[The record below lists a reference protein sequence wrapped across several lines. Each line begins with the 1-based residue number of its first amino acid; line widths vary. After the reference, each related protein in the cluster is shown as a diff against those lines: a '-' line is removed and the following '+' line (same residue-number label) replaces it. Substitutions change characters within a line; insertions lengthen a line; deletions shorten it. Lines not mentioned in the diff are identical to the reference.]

1 MPARSTSTTKRF
13 ARDRIRLVDLD
24 QRPELISATL
34 AAFAACPPG
43 KHHLICGLPTSM
55 GQVPTGADLIACL
68 GVVLAVSASELHGAV
83 ALCPYSDEQATLWG
97 PTSTA
102 GFHGTTVPERLLS
115 EVKRA
120 LIESGFTSLRTL
132 VDTRNRELRAFLTAH
147 GFAAW
152 KDNLIL
158 ERHLRRDL
166 APVAEVRL
174 SLKGDH
180 RPATALIEQAFPET
194 GHLTPD
200 LATREQEG
208 YRHYVLSGPGGLL
221 GVAAVIGDGH
231 RSWLKLI
238 AIHAA
243 QRGKGHGHRLVAGL
257 LAAEAARGVEL
268 LGLEGLAENA
278 AAVALYTGSGFKKA
292 FTATIMTAPL

>member
-115 EVKRA
+115 EVTRA

-132 VDTRNRELRAFLTAH
+132 VDTRNHELRAFLLSRVDRPTVLIV
-147 GFAAW
+147 GFRSQC
-152 KDNLIL
+152 
-158 ERHLRRDL
+158 EHL
-166 APVAEVRL
+166 
-174 SLKGDH
+174 
-180 RPATALIEQAFPET
+180 
-194 GHLTPD
+194 
-200 LATREQEG
+200 
-208 YRHYVLSGPGGLL
+208 
-221 GVAAVIGDGH
+221 
-231 RSWLKLI
+231 
-238 AIHAA
+238 
-243 QRGKGHGHRLVAGL
+243 
-257 LAAEAARGVEL
+257 AR
-268 LGLEGLAENA
+268 
-278 AAVALYTGSGFKKA
+278 TS
-292 FTATIMTAPL
+292 I

>member
-1 MPARSTSTTKRF
+1 MPARSAPTTRKF
-13 ARDRIRLVDLD
+13 ARDRIKLVDLD

-34 AAFAACPPG
+34 AAFGACPPG
-43 KHHLICGLPTSM
+43 KHHLICGLPASM
-55 GQVPTGADLIACL
+55 GQAPTGADLVACL
-68 GVVLAVSASELHGAV
+68 GVVLAVSTSELHGAV

-97 PTSTA
+97 PASAA

-120 LIESGFTSLRTL
+120 LVESGFTSMRTL

-147 GFAAW
+147 GFTAW
-152 KDNLIL
+152 KDNLVF

-166 APVAEVRL
+166 PPVAEVRL
-174 SLKGDH
+174 TLKGDH
-180 RPATALIEQAFPET
+180 RSATALIEQAFPET

-200 LATREQEG
+200 LATREREG
-208 YRHYVLSGPGGLL
+208 YRHYVLTGPAGLL
-221 GVAAVIGDGH
+221 GVAAVVGDNR

-238 AIHAA
+238 AVDAI
-243 QRGKGHGHRLVAGL
+243 QRGKGHGHRLVTGI
-257 LAAEAARGVEL
+257 LAAEAERGIET
-268 LGLEGLAENA
+268 LGLEVLADNA
-278 AAVALYTGSGFKKA
+278 AAVSLYSGTGFKKA